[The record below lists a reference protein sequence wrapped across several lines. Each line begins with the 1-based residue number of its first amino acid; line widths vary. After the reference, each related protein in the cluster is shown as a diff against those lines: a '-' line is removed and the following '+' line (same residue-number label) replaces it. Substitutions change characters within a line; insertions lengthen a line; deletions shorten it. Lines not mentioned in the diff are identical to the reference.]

1 MKTLSTFLVLLCLA
15 SGYAQTSDNN
25 DIAQI
30 QSILDQQERAW
41 SEGDLEGFM
50 QGYWKS
56 DSLTYFSRGK
66 ITQGWQTTL
75 DNYKKGYPSKAHT
88 GTLKFKIAKIT
99 KINKEAYYVMGE
111 YFLER
116 EVGDANGT
124 FMIVFKY
131 INGEWKII
139 SDSSC

>member
-1 MKTLSTFLVLLCLA
+1 MKTMTVFLVFLCLA
-15 SGYAQTSDNN
+15 SGLAQTSDEDN
-25 DIAQI
+25 IALI
-30 QSILDQQERAW
+30 QNILDQQERAW

-66 ITQGWQTTL
+66 ITKGWQTTL

-88 GTLKFKIAKIT
+88 GTLTFKIAQIT
-99 KINKEAYYVMGE
+99 KINSDAYYVMGE

>member
-1 MKTLSTFLVLLCLA
+1 MKKLPFLLPLLLFLSFTYVA
-15 SGYAQTSDNN
+15 SAQD
-25 DIAQI
+25 DISRIKEILKAQ
-30 QSILDQQERAW
+30 EKAW

-50 QGYWKS
+50 EGYWPS

-75 DNYKKGYPSKAHT
+75 DNYKINYPSKAHT
-88 GTLKFKIAKIT
+88 GTLKFRLVQIT
-99 KINKEAYYVMGE
+99 KINEDAYYVMGE
-111 YFLER
+111 YFLTR

-124 FMIVFKY
+124 YMIIFKK

-139 SDSSC
+139 ADTSC